1 MRSFLSFLA
10 TISVSIL
17 LGCGGT
23 PEPEEETGDPTEMTE
38 EEEAVEM
45 ELSSDADQES
55 E

>member
-23 PEPEEETGDPTEMTE
+23 PEPEEDTKDPSELTE
-38 EEEAVEM
+38 EEEASEM
-45 ELSSDADQES
+45 QLSAEAGQDS